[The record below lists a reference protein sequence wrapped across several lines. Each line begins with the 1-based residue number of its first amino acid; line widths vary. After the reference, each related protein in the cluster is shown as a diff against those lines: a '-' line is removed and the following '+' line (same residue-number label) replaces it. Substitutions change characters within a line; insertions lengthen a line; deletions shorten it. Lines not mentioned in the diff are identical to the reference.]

1 MFQAWST
8 RLALI
13 VINCRIEPARDS
25 GVSDTVN
32 VECADVFASRL
43 APTGESVV
51 GWGLGYFVVI
61 QRAIHRQFGEHDD
74 LLDRQ
79 NRSSLREFDVG
90 GDVAGHEAGLCQ

>member
-1 MFQAWST
+1 M
-8 RLALI
+8 L
-13 VINCRIEPARDS
+13 INCRIEPARDS

-61 QRAIHRQFGEHDD
+61 QRPIHGQFGEHDD